1 MSANVMAKKGA
12 SKVHAA
18 GDKMTFKTITVVGVQ
33 SRAQSADLGMFECS
47 GIGSSSRAM
56 IMWSVS

>member
-1 MSANVMAKKGA
+1 MAKKGA